1 MAETRGPIPRFIFKY
16 RRAGIVALHAG
27 LIVLSNYVTLVLLFG
42 RQQSHPPDYMKMLA
56 WVAVIRLLTFIPF
69 RLYEGLWRYT
79 SVRDLVNI
87 VAAVSLGTS
96 ISYAVLRWG
105 VAEAV
110 YPYSFY
116 LLDSLLLIFLLG
128 GVRLTRRVHRE
139 LTRLVPEKR
148 VLIYGAG
155 DAGEM
160 IVRDMRNHDFYRYGP
175 VGFIDDDHAKI
186 GRRIHGVKVLGTRD
200 ALPQILARERVDAVV
215 VAIPRATP
223 ATVRAIVQALEPFK
237 VPIQTL
243 PNLRDILDGKVTVNH
258 IRTLAVEDLLE
269 RVPVRLDV
277 EAVRHLI
284 AGRRALVTGAGGSI
298 GSELTRQVAVL
309 GPAALVLVDRCEN
322 GLHALLTD
330 ARLPELR
337 VRAHAVVCDV
347 ADSDRMSTV
356 LATHRPEIIF
366 HAAAHKHVPLM
377 ESNACEAVKNNIRGT
392 RIVVEAARRFGVERF
407 VLISTD
413 KAVNPSSV
421 MGVTK
426 RIAELLVHGVNGL
439 GAPICTTV
447 RFGNVLASN
456 GSVVPQFLAQ
466 IAAGGPVTVTHPDM
480 RRYFMLIREA
490 VHLVLQAAALAESG
504 DLFVLEMGEQV
515 RILDLARNLIR
526 LSGFVP
532 EDDIGIAFVGPRPG
546 EKLAEELIGKDETA
560 DPTSSNG
567 ILRVQLSTPPEWSR
581 LAQQIVELERLAEL
595 GDDDAVVAR
604 LSELVPTYRP
614 WSPVE

>member
-1 MAETRGPIPRFIFKY
+1 MAETRGVVPRFIFKY
-16 RRAGIVALHAG
+16 RRACIVALHAG
-27 LIVLSNYVTLVLLFG
+27 LIILSNYTALAILFG
-42 RQQSHPPDYMKMLA
+42 RQESRSPHYLKMLA
-56 WVAVIRLLTFIPF
+56 WVAMIRLLTFIPF
-69 RLYEGLWRYT
+69 RLYEGMWRYT

-87 VAAVSLGTS
+87 VAAVSLSTS
-96 ISYAVLRWG
+96 MSYAVLRWG
-105 VAEAV
+105 ATEAL
-110 YPYSFY
+110 YPYAFY
-116 LLDSLLLIFLLG
+116 LLDSLLLVFLLG
-128 GVRLTRRVHRE
+128 GVRLTRRIHRE

-160 IVRDMRNHDFYRYGP
+160 IVRDMRNNDFYRYGP
-175 VGFIDDDHAKI
+175 VGFIDDDQAKI
-186 GRRIHGVKVLGTRD
+186 GRRIHGVKVLGTRQ
-200 ALPQILARERVDAVV
+200 ALPQILAREKVDAVV
-215 VAIPRATP
+215 VAIPRAAP
-223 ATVRAIVQALEPFK
+223 ATVRAIVRALEPFK

-269 RVPVRLDV
+269 RAPVRLDV

-284 AGRRALVTGAGGSI
+284 AGKRVLVTGAGGSI
-298 GSELTRQVAVL
+298 GSELTRQVGAL
-309 GPAALVLVDRCEN
+309 RPSALVLIDRYEN
-322 GLHALLTD
+322 GLHALLTE
-330 ARLPELR
+330 ARSLEFTAR
-337 VRAHAVVCDV
+337 TQAVVGDV
-347 ADSDRMSTV
+347 ADRDRMSSV

-392 RIVVEAARRFGVERF
+392 RTMVEAAGRFGVERF

-421 MGVTK
+421 MGATK
-426 RIAELLVHGVNGL
+426 RIAELLVQGVNGL
-439 GAPICTTV
+439 GAMVCTTV

-466 IAAGGPVTVTHPDM
+466 IAAGGPVTVTHPEM
-480 RRYFMLIREA
+480 RRYFMLIPEA
-490 VHLVLQAAALAESG
+490 IHLVLQAAALAESG
-504 DLFVLEMGEQV
+504 DLFVLEMGEQM

-532 EDDIGIAFVGPRPG
+532 EDDIGISFVGPRPG
-546 EKLAEELIGKDETA
+546 EKLTEELIGKDETA

-567 ILRVQLSTPPEWSR
+567 ILRVRLSTPPEWSR

-595 GDDDAVVAR
+595 GDDDEVMVR

-614 WSPVE
+614 WSPAE